1 MPDLLLWIAIFVV
14 TLIILIISA
23 DFFIKSSERIG
34 IALGI
39 PAFIVGVTL
48 IAIGTS
54 LPELITS
61 IVAVNKSADA
71 SSIVIGNVIGS
82 NITNICLVLGVVGI
96 MARKIQIEFDVMKV
110 DLPMLIGATFFLY
123 LTIMNGQ
130 FTMFEGLVCLTGLII
145 YLTYVFYLG
154 SSDAEDSPISPE
166 VEEAIRFSWKE
177 PLILLVSA
185 AAIYFSAKYNVEAIV
200 QLATLLGIG
209 KEFIALTAVSLG
221 TSLPELV
228 VSIVAIRTNNAEMA
242 VGNIL
247 GSNIFNIFAVMSIP
261 RFFGPMIIPE
271 AIMEFSV
278 PALLAATLVCVFVL
292 KDRELNRW
300 EGWVLLLIYILFI
313 GNLVGQNV

>member
-61 IVAVNKSADA
+61 IVAVSKSVDA
-71 SSIVIGNVIGS
+71 SSIVIGNVVGS

-96 MARKIQIEFDVMKV
+96 MARKIKIEFDVMKV

-123 LTIMNGQ
+123 LTIINGY
-130 FTMFEGLVCLTGLII
+130 FTLFEGLICFSGLII
-145 YLTYVFYLG
+145 YLAYVFYLG
-154 SSDAEDSPISPE
+154 SSDQEDSPISPE
-166 VEEAIRFSWKE
+166 VEEAIKFSWKE
-177 PLILLVSA
+177 PLILLASA
-185 AAIYFSAKYNVEAIV
+185 TAIYFSAKYNVEAIV
-200 QLATLLGIG
+200 HLATLLGIG

-242 VGNIL
+242 IGNIL

-261 RFFGPMIIPE
+261 RFFGPMVIPE